1 MTDRTK
7 CDGPRLAAGDRPQG
21 ANCLESL
28 ARGECGWDDMC
39 GHCLRLGMVALDW
52 VTGSDLPW
60 HPSYQVAAEID
71 ESPTPRPRLRNRF
84 ALRIVGGAA

>member
-1 MTDRTK
+1 MAVT

-28 ARGECGWDDMC
+28 AAGECGLDDMC
-39 GHCLRLGMVALDW
+39 GRCLRLAMVALDW

-60 HPSYQVAAEID
+60 SSTYQVAAEIA
-71 ESPTPRPRLRNRF
+71 EPKPRPRLRNRF
-84 ALRIVGGAA
+84 ALRFVAGGAA